1 MGGGG
6 LLQLLAYGAQDIYL
20 GGGNYNKIVNYRN
33 AKFTNRKYN
42 NFKLFNV
49 VIRQTDYQNNRN
61 EVDYLLNEVIQNI
74 FNTQIIDYP
83 FSSFVLAKSK
93 IHKFFKKIY
102 NKPKITFYKVKY
114 RRNESF
120 NIEEVEETFDGEADF
135 GCRVQCSIT
144 INNTTTI

>member
-1 MGGGG
+1 MGGG
-6 LLQLLAYGAQDIYL
+6 LLQLLAYGAQDVYF
-20 GGGNYNKIVNYRN
+20 GGGNYYENINYRN

-49 VIRQTDYQNNRN
+49 VIDSFNYPNNKN

-93 IHKFFKKIY
+93 IYNFFRKLY
-102 NKPKITFYKVKY
+102 NNKPKITFYKVKY

-120 NIEEVEETFDGEADF
+120 NIEEVEETYNGELDF
-135 GCRVQCSIT
+135 GRRVQCSIT

>member
-1 MGGGG
+1 M
-6 LLQLLAYGAQDIYL
+6 QLLAYGAQDVYL
-20 GGGNYNKIVNYRN
+20 GGNYNENINYRN

-49 VIRQTDYQNNRN
+49 VIRQTDYRNNRN
-61 EVDYLLNEVIQNI
+61 EVDQPLNKVIQNI

-83 FSSFVLAKSK
+83 FSSFVLAKLK
-93 IHKFFKKIY
+93 IRKFFESLY
-102 NKPKITFYKVKY
+102 NNKPKITFYKVKY

-120 NIEEVEETFDGEADF
+120 NIEEVEETFDGNADF

-144 INNTTTI
+144 RNNTTTI

>member
-1 MGGGG
+1 MGGG

-61 EVDYLLNEVIQNI
+61 EVDQPLNEVIQNI
-74 FNTQIIDYP
+74 INVQIVNYP

-93 IHKFFKKIY
+93 IYKFFKKLY
-102 NKPKITFYKVKY
+102 NNKSEVTFWKVKY

-120 NIEEVEETFDGEADF
+120 NIEKVEETFDGEADF

>member
-1 MGGGG
+1 MGGG
-6 LLQLLAYGAQDIYL
+6 LLQLLAYGAQDVYL
-20 GGGNYNKIVNYRN
+20 GGNYNKIVNYRN

-49 VIRQTDYQNNRN
+49 VIDSFNYPNNRN
-61 EVDYLLNEVIQNI
+61 EVVQPLNEVIQNI

-93 IHKFFKKIY
+93 IYKFFKKLY

-120 NIEEVEETFDGEADF
+120 NIEKVEETYNGELDF
-135 GCRVQCSIT
+135 GRRVQCSIT
-144 INNTTTI
+144 RNNNTTI